1 MNVTCDPKKDALNI
15 RNHPISLREI
25 NNYAK
30 A

>member
-15 RNHPISLREI
+15 SLREATKREI
-25 NNYAK
+25 NDYAN